1 MSQMDGLIEPKKL
14 LKKVR
19 SLGMRGIGITDK
31 NGIQCF
37 PKVYKAKEDL
47 EVYFGVELFV
57 VDDEV
62 LIINKDSDYPL
73 LESTYV
79 VFDTETTGFN
89 ATAGDQMIEI
99 GAVKIKNGEII
110 DRFDEL
116 INPGMNLRSEIVNLT
131 NITDEMLKDKDN
143 EENVT
148 KRFKEWISDLPMVA
162 QNARFDISFMESA
175 YKKYNLGE
183 FSNVVIDTMEI
194 SKAQNPDSAKHNLTA
209 LSKRYGVHF
218 DESGHHRADY
228 DAEGTALVF
237 WKMIANL
244 GSNYK
249 TISDLRNMVDP
260 TLAFKNNR
268 PYH

>member
-1 MSQMDGLIEPKKL
+1 
-14 LKKVR
+14 
-19 SLGMRGIGITDK
+19 
-31 NGIQCF
+31 
-37 PKVYKAKEDL
+37 
-47 EVYFGVELFV
+47 
-57 VDDEV
+57 
-62 LIINKDSDYPL
+62 
-73 LESTYV
+73 
-79 VFDTETTGFN
+79 
-89 ATAGDQMIEI
+89 
-99 GAVKIKNGEII
+99 
-110 DRFDEL
+110 
-116 INPGMNLRSEIVNLT
+116 
-131 NITDEMLKDKDN
+131 
-143 EENVT
+143 
-148 KRFKEWISDLPMVA
+148 MVA

-237 WKMIANL
+237 WKMISNL

>member
-1 MSQMDGLIEPKKL
+1 
-14 LKKVR
+14 
-19 SLGMRGIGITDK
+19 
-31 NGIQCF
+31 
-37 PKVYKAKEDL
+37 
-47 EVYFGVELFV
+47 
-57 VDDEV
+57 
-62 LIINKDSDYPL
+62 
-73 LESTYV
+73 
-79 VFDTETTGFN
+79 
-89 ATAGDQMIEI
+89 MIEI

-194 SKAQNPDSAKHNLTA
+194 SKAQNPDATKHNLTA

-237 WKMIANL
+237 WK
-244 GSNYK
+244 
-249 TISDLRNMVDP
+249 
-260 TLAFKNNR
+260 
-268 PYH
+268 